1 MNDELNTIL
10 LRMQEQLL
18 TQAAEIH
25 ALRAHNNGTS
35 IKPVLVLGDA
45 IGAIVTPHL
54 QLAATDMAERKRI
67 LGAYPKISDFP
78 ECIKDENGMAA
89 RAISDTEQRK
99 WVTERLPAIQKDH
112 LEVARVAAATWEL
125 ASMSTDMESRMHLFD
140 RGIKDIISLS
150 INSAQR
156 SAEAQLKQSFK
167 GAGAEGSYSLLD
179 LSPDT
184 RQLDLG
190 DNNIFQQAH
199 LDAMAELRKFKQ
211 SIDANKKSDAHG
223 KGNGGGRGAG
233 GKGRGGGK
241 GYNNNSY
248 GSRGGGYGGGKGGYG
263 GKGGKGKGKGGWS
276 GNGSQTSSPMDP

>member
-1 MNDELNTIL
+1 
-10 LRMQEQLL
+10 
-18 TQAAEIH
+18 
-25 ALRAHNNGTS
+25 
-35 IKPVLVLGDA
+35 
-45 IGAIVTPHL
+45 
-54 QLAATDMAERKRI
+54 
-67 LGAYPKISDFP
+67 
-78 ECIKDENGMAA
+78 MAA

-125 ASMSTDMESRMHLFD
+125 ASMCQDVEGRFNLFD
-140 RGIKDIISLS
+140 RGIKDIITLS

-190 DNNIFQQAH
+190 DTNIFQQAH

-211 SIDANKKSDAHG
+211 SIDANKKSDTHNKPG
-223 KGNGGGRGAG
+223 
-233 GKGRGGGK
+233 GRGGG
-241 GYNNNSY
+241 G
-248 GSRGGGYGGGKGGYG
+248 RGGKGGYQNTYNSNRGGYNGGKGNFG
-263 GKGGKGKGKGGWS
+263 GKGGKGAKGKGGKGGWS
-276 GNGSQTSSPMDP
+276 GNDRQTSSPMDP

>member
-1 MNDELNTIL
+1 MNDEQLQSIL
-10 LRMQEQLL
+10 QSMQAQLVS
-18 TQAAEIH
+18 QAAELH
-25 ALRAHNNGTS
+25 ALRANRDGTAAR
-35 IKPVLVLGDA
+35 PLLVLGDT
-45 IGAIVTPHL
+45 ISAIVAPHL
-54 QLAATDMAERKRI
+54 QLSATDAAERKRI
-67 LGAYPKISDFP
+67 LGQYPKISEFP

-125 ASMSTDMESRMHLFD
+125 ASMCDNNEGRMQLFD
-140 RGIKDIISLS
+140 RGIKDIIALS

-167 GAGAEGSYSLLD
+167 GAGADGSYSLLD

-190 DNNIFQQAH
+190 DTNIFQQAH

-211 SIDANKKSDAHG
+211 SIDANKKSDTQ
-223 KGNGGGRGAG
+223 KPGGGRGGGSRG
-233 GKGRGGGK
+233 GKGGYQNT
-241 GYNNNSY
+241 YNNN
-248 GSRGGGYGGGKGGYG
+248 RGGYGGGKGGKGSY
-263 GKGGKGKGKGGWS
+263 GGKGKGKGGKGWS
-276 GNGSQTSSPMDP
+276 GNDRQTPSPMDP